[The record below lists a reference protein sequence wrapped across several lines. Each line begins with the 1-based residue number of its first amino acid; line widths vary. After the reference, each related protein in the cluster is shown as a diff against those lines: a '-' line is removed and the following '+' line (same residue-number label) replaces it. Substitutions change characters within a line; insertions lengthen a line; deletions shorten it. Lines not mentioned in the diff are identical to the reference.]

1 MNADVIGKARA
12 AMEAEDLD
20 GLVAM
25 SPENFAYL
33 AGFIV
38 PSQPV
43 LRWRHAAVVLTRDGR
58 VALYTV
64 DMEAATVRSLAPE
77 VEVSVWEEF
86 AEDAMPV
93 LAELLADLGLGAG
106 RVGLE
111 TDYLPA
117 RDMDRLTRL
126 LPEARWLPAHPLF
139 NRLRLV
145 KTPRELELMRR
156 LARITDRSIKE
167 AFEQVHAGDT
177 EMDLAGAVTTNLFR
191 LGADDFKWLILASG
205 ERSQYPNVGPT
216 TRELRRGDI
225 VRLEVFGMMDGYH
238 TGICRTAVVQEAP
251 EEAVTIWSNI
261 AACRDL
267 IFGAIR
273 DGASGAEIYGKV
285 GGRFRAAGW
294 EPMSFVGHGIG
305 LFVHEEPYIGR
316 YGDARLEAG
325 MVLGTEPVLLVPG
338 RWGFQVKDIVAVTD
352 GGCQVLSDVT
362 GTDEL
367 FVID

>member
-1 MNADVIGKARA
+1 MNQDILDKCVA

-20 GLVAM
+20 GLIAM
-25 SPENFAYL
+25 SPENFAYV

-43 LRWRHAAVVLTRDGR
+43 LRWRHAAVVITRDGR
-58 VALYTV
+58 TALYTV
-64 DMEAATVRSLAPE
+64 DMEASTVRSLEPRSE
-77 VEVSVWEEF
+77 VRVWEEF

-93 LAELLADLGLGAG
+93 LADLLGDLGLGNG

-117 RDMDRLTRL
+117 RDMDRLAGL
-126 LPEARWLPAHPLF
+126 LPEVRWQAAHPIF
-139 NRLRLV
+139 NRLRLH

-167 AFEQVHAGDT
+167 AFQSVRAGDT
-177 EMDLAGAVTTNLFR
+177 EMDLAGAVTTTLFR
-191 LGADDFKWLILASG
+191 LGADDFKWLILAAG

-216 TRELRRGDI
+216 SRRLRRGDI
-225 VRLEVFGMMDGYH
+225 VRLEVFGMLDGYH

-251 EEAVTIWSNI
+251 AAAVDTWSNI
-261 AACRDL
+261 VACRDL
-267 IFGAIR
+267 IFGSVR

-285 GGRFRAAGW
+285 AERFRKLGW

-316 YGDARLEAG
+316 YGDARIDAG

-338 RWGFQVKDIVAVTD
+338 AYGFQVKDIVAVTAD
-352 GGCQVLSDVT
+352 GCEVLSDVT
-362 GTDEL
+362 DTDEL